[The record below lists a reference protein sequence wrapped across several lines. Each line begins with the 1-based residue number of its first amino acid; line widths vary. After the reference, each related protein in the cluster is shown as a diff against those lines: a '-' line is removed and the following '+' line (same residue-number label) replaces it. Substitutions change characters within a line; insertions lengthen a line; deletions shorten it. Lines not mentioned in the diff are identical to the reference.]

1 MAQPRSHDAITVA
14 NNRSRSTVWRSFE
27 KVTWQTSKKGVKTAK
42 CLHCDHAAF
51 QLPNGTT
58 NSLRRHLEVE
68 HPEIYRET
76 EAEQR
81 QKRARTEV
89 SRPW

>member
-1 MAQPRSHDAITVA
+1 M
-14 NNRSRSTVWRSFE
+14 VWQSFT
-27 KVTWQTSKKGVKTAK
+27 KVTWETSKKGVKTAK
-42 CLHCDHAAF
+42 CLHCDHAVF

-68 HPEIYRET
+68 HPETYLEI

-81 QKRARTEV
+81 RKRARTEV
-89 SRPW
+89 K